1 MRSGTRQKR
10 SLTLALDRTAGASHG
25 EACASVI
32 LLRSKARGRSG
43 PSQSTQPV
51 GGLRWV
57 HVRRGAEEP
66 FLAQLA
72 LVGAA
77 GQGGVRL
84 ARGTAFDARERDVV
98 FQAVFSSGLP
108 DDLRC
113 FIIVSN
119 ETIVK
124 EWFQVKRSGSFDL
137 ESFLP
142 YRLSVT
148 TNRVS
153 RAFAAQYE
161 QEFGISI
168 PEWRA
173 IAVLGAFAPL
183 SSNEICERT
192 AMDKAKVSRAVATLL
207 KRGLIEREAHE
218 TDQRLIQLTLSKAG
232 RKIYEAIIPRARPS
246 KRK

>member
-1 MRSGTRQKR
+1 QFVAVAVARQR
-10 SLTLALDRTAGASHG
+10 VHAVRHAPEAQLDVGVGQNGWRVPRRGVRVGDLVEVEGARAQRPFPVDPAGRRVA
-25 EACASVI
+25 V
-32 LLRSKARGRSG
+32 
-43 PSQSTQPV
+43 
-51 GGLRWV
+51 V

-113 FIIVSN
+113 SMIVSN

-124 EWFQVKRSGSFDL
+124 EWFQVKRPVDRSRGAFDL

-161 QEFGISI
+161 QEFG
-168 PEWRA
+168 
-173 IAVLGAFAPL
+173 
-183 SSNEICERT
+183 
-192 AMDKAKVSRAVATLL
+192 
-207 KRGLIEREAHE
+207 
-218 TDQRLIQLTLSKAG
+218 
-232 RKIYEAIIPRARPS
+232 
-246 KRK
+246 